1 MSAFG
6 DSRAHEMIRRHEAL
20 KGARGNWNTMW
31 QEIAD
36 RILPRQAEFVAK
48 RSPGEKRTERQFDST
63 GPLALE
69 RFAAAMHSMLTPST
83 QMWHR
88 LRVLEEELNEDH
100 EVRAYLDEVGQLLFR
115 ARYRPA
121 ANFSSQMS
129 EVYMS
134 LGAFGTGVMFV
145 DEFPGIGLVYKA
157 IHLAEVYLAENAVGR
172 IDTVHREY
180 EYTAR
185 QIAQRFGVKELPDK
199 VKAAL
204 ERQDDQSKF
213 TLIHCV
219 KPNEERMAGR
229 MDYRA
234 WPIASYDVLLEGQ
247 TLLRESG
254 YRTMPYAVSRYTTS
268 PREVYGRGP
277 AATVLP
283 DIKMVNEMEKTTIR
297 AGHRAVD
304 PPLLLQSDGALTSF
318 QSTPGALNWGG
329 IDDQGRAAVQPLDN
343 RANLPWAFE
352 MVDAKRRVIQDAFLI
367 TLFQILVDAPTMTAT
382 EALLRAQEKGAL
394 LAPTMGRQQTELL
407 GPIIERELDILGRAG
422 QLPENMPEVLVEMGG
437 DVDIEYT
444 SPLARMQRS
453 EDGVAILR
461 TIEAI
466 TPIAQVDPSVL
477 DNLDPDEIVREL
489 AEINGAPTKILRKKE
504 DVDALRMAKNEQ
516 ANAQQLLAAAPV
528 AANAAKA
535 LAQAEQIAAQVPR
548 TALPDQSMAALA

>member
-1 MSAFG
+1 MPMMN
-6 DSRAHEMIRRHEAL
+6 DSRAAEMIRRHEAL
-20 KGARGNWNTMW
+20 KSARGNWNTMW

-48 RSPGEKRTERQFDST
+48 RSAGEKRTERQFDST
-63 GPLALE
+63 APLALE
-69 RFAAAMHSMLTPST
+69 RFAAAMASMLTPST

-88 LRVLEEELNEDH
+88 LRVLDDDLNEDH
-100 EVRAYLDEVGQLLFR
+100 AVRVYLDEVNKTLFR

-121 ANFSSQMS
+121 SNFSSQLS

-134 LGAFGTGVMFV
+134 LGAFGTGAILV
-145 DEFPGIGLVYKA
+145 DEFPGLGLVYKA
-157 IHLAEVYLAENAVGR
+157 IHLAEIYVAENAAGR

-185 QIAQRFGVKELPDK
+185 QIAQRFGTENLPDK
-199 VKAAL
+199 IKAAL
-204 ERQDDQSKF
+204 ERQDDQSKY

-219 KPNEERMAGR
+219 KPNEDRITGR
-229 MDYRA
+229 MDYRGR
-234 WPIASYDVLLEGQ
+234 PIASYDILLEGNV
-247 TLLRESG
+247 LLRESG
-254 YRTMPYAVSRYTTS
+254 YRTMPYAVSRYVTS
-268 PREVYGRGP
+268 AREVYGRGP

-297 AGHRAVD
+297 MGHRAVD

-318 QSTPGALNWGG
+318 QATPGALNWGG
-329 IDDQGRAAVQPLDN
+329 MDDSGNPAVRPLETGG
-343 RANLPWAFE
+343 NLPFAFE
-352 MVDAKRRVIQDAFLI
+352 MIDAKRKVIQDAFLV
-367 TLFQILVDAPTMTAT
+367 TLFQILIESPSMTAT

-422 QLPENMPEVLVEMGG
+422 QLPEEVPEALIELGG
-437 DVDIEYT
+437 QVDVEYT
-444 SPLARMQRS
+444 SPLARLQRS

-477 DNLDPDEIVREL
+477 DNLDPDAIVREL
-489 AEINGAPTKILRKKE
+489 AEINGAPSKILRDKKMVE
-504 DVDALRMAKNEQ
+504 QVRAQRSEQ
-516 ANAQQLLAAAPV
+516 ADATQLLEAAPV
-528 AANAAKA
+528 AANAAKS
-535 LAQAEQIAAQVPR
+535 LAQAEQIAQQIPR
-548 TALPDQSMAALA
+548 TVLPEQIGA